1 MKRKT
6 TLKHPKPYPKLNSIL
21 MIFLVFFHSLSL
33 HAKELNIPDIG
44 DTAATSLTLNDEK
57 IMGEAVVRNIRRAG
71 KLVDDPLLT
80 EYINNLGNKLVS
92 VSDNQHYRF
101 KFFIVDEKSINAFAL
116 PGGFIGV
123 NYGLILASRNESEL
137 ASVLAHEV
145 AHVTQRHHAR
155 AYDLGDSYETPVLAA
170 LIAAILLGANG
181 NELGQAALASIAGGT
196 AQLAVNF
203 TRRNEKEADRLGI
216 KMLNKAGYDAHSMAT
231 FFGQMY
237 KESRLYG
244 SQGPEFLRTHPV
256 SQNRMAEAKLR
267 ANQMTL
273 QQPPS
278 SLPYFIAKQR
288 INILNQSDDKI
299 LLDNYTTQ
307 IKNKTYINK
316 EAALYG
322 YAISLL
328 KSNKLDK
335 AKKIIKQLLKSS
347 PASIAYIIT
356 EAELA
361 EKSNNHNLAKRLYK
375 RALED
380 YPTNEA
386 LMLNYVQSLI
396 KHQEFEQAKTLL
408 YSFLR
413 NTTLQPMLYKHLSR
427 IESELGNQAATHE
440 ALAQYYYSIG
450 QTHGAL
456 NQINLALKTPKL
468 DFYSESRLSA
478 RKKELQT
485 EIKALAKRNL

>member
-1 MKRKT
+1 MKST
-6 TLKHPKPYPKLNSIL
+6 NTLKVLKRSPKLNPIYLIL
-21 MIFLVFFHSLSL
+21 LMFSHSLSL
-33 HAKELNIPDIG
+33 HAEELNIPDIG
-44 DTAATSLTLNDEK
+44 DTAATALTLNDEK
-57 IMGEAVVRNIRRAG
+57 IMGAAVVRNIRRAG

-92 VSDNQHYRF
+92 VSDNQHYQF
-101 KFFIVDEKSINAFAL
+101 KFFIVDEKTINAFAL
-116 PGGFIGV
+116 PGGFIGIH
-123 NYGLILASRNESEL
+123 YGLILASRNESEL
-137 ASVLAHEV
+137 ASVLAHEI

-155 AYDLGDSYETPVLAA
+155 AYDLGESYETPVLAA
-170 LIAAILLGANG
+170 LIAAIILGANG

-196 AQLAVNF
+196 AQLAINF

-231 FFGQMY
+231 FFEQMY

-278 SLPYFIAKQR
+278 SLPYFITKQR
-288 INILNQSDDKI
+288 INILNQPDAQI
-299 LLDNYTTQ
+299 LLENYNVQ
-307 IKNKTYINK
+307 LKNKTYINK
-316 EAALYG
+316 DAALYG

-328 KSNKLDK
+328 KNNKLDK
-335 AKKIIKQLLKSS
+335 AKKTIKQLRKRS
-347 PASIAYIIT
+347 PSRIAYIIT
-356 EAELA
+356 EAQLA
-361 EKSNNHNLAKRLYK
+361 DKSNNHKQARRLYK

-380 YPTNEA
+380 YPNNEA

-396 KHQEFEQAKTLL
+396 EHQEFVQAKTLL
-408 YSFLR
+408 YTFLR
-413 NTTLQPMLYKHLSR
+413 NATLQPVLYKHLSR
-427 IESELGNQAATHE
+427 IEAELGNQAATHE

-450 QTHGAL
+450 QTHEAL
-456 NQINLALKTPKL
+456 SQINLALKTPKL

-478 RKKELQT
+478 RKNELQT

>member
-1 MKRKT
+1 MKSTT
-6 TLKHPKPYPKLNSIL
+6 TLKALKRHSQLNP
-21 MIFLVFFHSLSL
+21 IFLIVLMFFHSLSL
-33 HAKELNIPDIG
+33 QGEELNIPDIG
-44 DTAATSLTLNDEK
+44 DTAATALTLNDEK

-92 VSDNQHYRF
+92 VSDNQHYQF
-101 KFFIVDEKSINAFAL
+101 KFFIVDEKTINAFAL
-116 PGGFIGV
+116 PGGFIGIH
-123 NYGLILASRNESEL
+123 YGLILASRNESEL
-137 ASVLAHEV
+137 ASVLAHEI

-155 AYDLGDSYETPVLAA
+155 AYDLGETYETPVLAA
-170 LIAAILLGANG
+170 LIAAIILGANG

-231 FFGQMY
+231 FFEQMY

-288 INILNQSDDKI
+288 INILNQPDAQI
-299 LLDNYTTQ
+299 LLKNYNVQ
-307 IKNKTYINK
+307 LKNKTYINK
-316 EAALYG
+316 DAALYG

-328 KSNKLDK
+328 KNNKLDK
-335 AKKIIKQLLKSS
+335 AKKTITQLRKRS
-347 PASIAYIIT
+347 PTRIAYIIT
-356 EAELA
+356 EAQLA
-361 EKSNNHNLAKRLYK
+361 DKSNNHKQARRLYK

-380 YPTNEA
+380 YPNNEA

-396 KHQEFEQAKTLL
+396 EHQEYVQAKTLL
-408 YSFLR
+408 YAFLR
-413 NTTLQPMLYKHLSR
+413 NATLQPVLYKHLSR
-427 IESELGNQAATHE
+427 IESELDNQAATHE

-450 QTHGAL
+450 QTHEAL
-456 NQINLALKTPKL
+456 SQINLALKTPKL

-485 EIKALAKRNL
+485 EIKSLAKRNL

>member
-1 MKRKT
+1 MKRIT
-6 TLKHPKPYPKLNSIL
+6 TFKQFNLDLKLNP
-21 MIFLVFFHSLSL
+21 IFLIFLIFIHSLGL
-33 HAKELNIPDIG
+33 HADELNIPDIG
-44 DTAATSLTLNDEK
+44 DTAATALTLNDEK
-57 IMGEAVVRNIRRAG
+57 MMGEAVVRNIRRAG

-92 VSDNQHYRF
+92 VSDNHHYQF

-123 NYGLILASRNESEL
+123 HYGLILASRNESEL
-137 ASVLAHEV
+137 ASVLAHEI

-155 AYDLGDSYETPVLAA
+155 AYDLGKTYETPVLAA
-170 LIAAILLGANG
+170 LIAAIILGANG

-216 KMLNKAGYDAHSMAT
+216 TMLNKAGYDAHSMAT
-231 FFGQMY
+231 FFEQMY
-237 KESRLYG
+237 NESRLYG

-288 INILNQSDDKI
+288 INILNQPDAQI
-299 LLDNYTTQ
+299 LLKNYNDQ
-307 IKNKTYINK
+307 LKNKTYINK
-316 EAALYG
+316 DAALYG

-328 KSNKLDK
+328 KNNKLDK
-335 AKKIIKQLLKSS
+335 AKKTITLLRKRS
-347 PASIAYIIT
+347 PSRIAYIIA
-356 EAELA
+356 EAQLA
-361 EKSNNHNLAKRLYK
+361 EKSKNHKQAKYLYK
-375 RALED
+375 QALED

-396 KHQEFEQAKTLL
+396 EHREFAQAKALL
-408 YSFLR
+408 YTFLR
-413 NTTLQPMLYKHLSR
+413 NSTLQPVLYKHLSQV
-427 IESELGNQAATHE
+427 ESELGNQAATHE
-440 ALAQYYYSIG
+440 ALAQYYYTIG
-450 QTHGAL
+450 QTHDAL
-456 NQINLALKTPKL
+456 NQINLALKTTKL

-485 EIKALAKRNL
+485 EIKVLAKRNL